1 MRSFATKAF
10 LVMLVGASTAA
21 ATAENRHVRLKSR
34 DPKDER
40 PFSDAVRVG
49 QTLYLA
55 GRIGLHPATNKPPAD
70 AAAEVRTVMDQIKA
84 VLVQEGMTMDDLV
97 TVTVYCTDLSLY
109 GTFNDV
115 RLSDDLRLGN
125 EGLLDSNQGIKFL
138 VQDNDIGNDLID
150 VQLQNGAGGNGGRH
164 ERSSDPRDHCAFTSF
179 LTKRTGAG
187 RIPEFPG
194 RPFRGRKQTLQ
205 A

>member
-1 MRSFATKAF
+1 MRSLATKAF
-10 LVMLVGASTAA
+10 LLMLMSASVVA

-34 DPKDER
+34 DAKDER

-55 GRIGLHPATNKPPAD
+55 GRIGLDPATNKPPAD

-84 VLVQEGMTMDDLV
+84 VLAQEGMTMDDLV

-115 RLSDDLRLGN
+115 YRTYFTKGFPARAFIGSGP
-125 EGLLDSNQGIKFL
+125 LLAGGRFEVQGIA
-138 VQDNDIGNDLID
+138 I
-150 VQLQNGAGGNGGRH
+150 
-164 ERSSDPRDHCAFTSF
+164 
-179 LTKRTGAG
+179 
-187 RIPEFPG
+187 
-194 RPFRGRKQTLQ
+194 KQ
-205 A
+205 

>member
-34 DPKDER
+34 DAKDVR
-40 PFSDAVRVG
+40 PFDDAVRVG
-49 QTLYLA
+49 NTLYLA
-55 GRIGLHPATNKPPAD
+55 GRIGLDPATNKPPAD

-115 RLSDDLRLGN
+115 YRTYFTKGFPARAFIGSGP
-125 EGLLDSNQGIKFL
+125 LLAGGRFEVQGIA
-138 VQDNDIGNDLID
+138 I
-150 VQLQNGAGGNGGRH
+150 
-164 ERSSDPRDHCAFTSF
+164 
-179 LTKRTGAG
+179 
-187 RIPEFPG
+187 
-194 RPFRGRKQTLQ
+194 KQ
-205 A
+205 